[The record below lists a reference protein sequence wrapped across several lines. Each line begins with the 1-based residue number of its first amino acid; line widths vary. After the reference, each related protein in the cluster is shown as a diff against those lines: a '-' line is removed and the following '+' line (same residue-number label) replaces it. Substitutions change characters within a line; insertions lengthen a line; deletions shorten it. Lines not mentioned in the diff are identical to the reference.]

1 MRARPRIVA
10 LQRYAGPPITA
21 SVLGSIP
28 SRQQNEL
35 RVNVSSTKAEL
46 ERSHASSV
54 TSSRQQEMPAQS
66 CPKRRE
72 GRIQC
77 VYGSTEGN
85 VPSAAPTS
93 SPEITSFD
101 LNKNPAG
108 QLWADLCRSI
118 RKSATR
124 SNRAVPPQQST
135 SLLVTSSVRFSTPS
149 AGHRKRGGRNCLS
162 FSSRRPTCTLCDCR

>member
-1 MRARPRIVA
+1 
-10 LQRYAGPPITA
+10 
-21 SVLGSIP
+21 VLPLAANKKCQHNHVQSG
-28 SRQQNEL
+28 E
-35 RVNVSSTKAEL
+35 KAEDN
-46 ERSHASSV
+46 
-54 TSSRQQEMPAQS
+54 
-66 CPKRRE
+66 
-72 GRIQC
+72 QC

-108 QLWADLCRSI
+108 QLWADSCRGI

-149 AGHRKRGGRNCLS
+149 AGHRKRGGRYVTLMK
-162 FSSRRPTCTLCDCR
+162 RQKPWRGLWRAVGWWCTTTNENTGLRCGL